1 MRHSAVLR
9 HAIWTLLRHN
19 GNEPLMFA
27 CPSFASIGAGLETEG
42 AQPDGAAGVV
52 AGPARLERQV

>member
-19 GNEPLMFA
+19 GNEPLMSA
-27 CPSFASIGAGLETEG
+27 CPSFASIGAGVET
-42 AQPDGAAGVV
+42 DGA
-52 AGPARLERQV
+52 